1 MSESVLGR
9 DPVSLREVSYEMVM
23 SVEGEERLM
32 DDYRAMERE
41 KQLEMLWETVMKIS
55 PLALTVSR
63 MRDSI
68 RQAQTRIKLVE
79 KRLYQQ
85 VTWGRPAGSIVMML
99 FL

>member
-1 MSESVLGR
+1 
-9 DPVSLREVSYEMVM
+9 MVM

-32 DDYRAMERE
+32 DDYRTMERE

-63 MRDSI
+63 MRDSV

-85 VTWGRPAGSIVMML
+85 VGFTHDCRLDSYGA
-99 FL
+99 FLAVAEG